1 MSFLQNRSKNCL
13 KSIITQCQEIPPVKC
28 TVYGYHG
35 VARAFDDNSN
45 PTTGSATRL
54 CSSRTELL
62 LETPGKAKKAAL
74 ALQYLPLPFSLS
86 YGTQA
91 VYQLFFSGCSFDHL

>member
-13 KSIITQCQEIPPVKC
+13 KSIITQCQEFPPVKC

-35 VARAFDDNSN
+35 VARAFDDDSN

-62 LETPGKAKKAAL
+62 L
-74 ALQYLPLPFSLS
+74 
-86 YGTQA
+86 
-91 VYQLFFSGCSFDHL
+91 